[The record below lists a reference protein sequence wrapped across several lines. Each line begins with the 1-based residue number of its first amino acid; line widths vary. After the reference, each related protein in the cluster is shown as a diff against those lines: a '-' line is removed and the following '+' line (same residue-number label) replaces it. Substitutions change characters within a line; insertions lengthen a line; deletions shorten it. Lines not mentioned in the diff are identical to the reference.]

1 MNTKIN
7 ILLQAELDKLVL
19 ELKQKHIELG
29 MKASGQWLETTKAG
43 TELNDDT
50 IIGYII
56 SQDYSEYLVNGRPPS
71 EKFPPIEAIK
81 EWILDKGIPYDNLNS
96 TAFLIARKIKESG
109 TNYYIQGGTDLIDGV
124 ITEMC
129 HDLLERTVKH
139 YFHNLFLLS
148 SCA

>member
-29 MKASGQWLETTKAG
+29 MKASGQWLETTRAG
-43 TELNDDT
+43 TELTDDT

-71 EKFPPIEAIK
+71 EKFPPVEAIK
-81 EWILDKGIPYDNLNS
+81 EWILDKGIPYAVNS
-96 TAFLIARKIKESG
+96 DTKYFNRK
-109 TNYYIQGGTDLIDGV
+109 TNKWYTSVSEVLDV
-124 ITEMC
+124 I
-129 HDLLERTVKH
+129 LGR
-139 YFHNLFLLS
+139 
-148 SCA
+148 